1 MPPPLPSPLIR
12 RYRGVL
18 FDRKDQGVIVSGES
32 GSGKTEAT
40 KLALGYL
47 AAVAGSTS
55 GVEQRILQAN
65 PILEAFGNAKTIRN
79 NNSSRFGKLVEVR
92 FDGATRVASSRIQNY
107 LLEKSRLVQ
116 QSADER
122 NYHIFYMLCAGADDR
137 DGRDGGNGLRARLG
151 LTQAQDYALLNRSG
165 CVAIDGVD
173 DAKELHESLNA
184 MERLGFSAAEVALA
198 TTVAASVLHLGQ
210 VAFRRPRASMVK
222 VAVLARP

>member
-1 MPPPLPSPLIR
+1 MPPPPSPPSHR

-122 NYHIFYMLCAGADDR
+122 NYHIFYMLCAGADDAP
-137 DGRDGGNGLRARLG
+137 NGLRARLG

-210 VAFRRPRASMVK
+210 VAFRRPRASMGK